1 MMTLPEMKAKKD
13 LDMRIAI
20 GSDHAGFDLKKIC
33 RAYLEKKAG
42 YNLTDMG
49 VFSRRSSDY
58 PKIAHKV
65 AGAVAQGEYDR
76 GILICG
82 SGIGMSMVANRHKG
96 VRAALCHNIF
106 SAKMSRRH
114 NDANILTMGERV
126 LGVDLALEILDV
138 FMSTK
143 FEGGRHR
150 RRIEQIDP

>member
-1 MMTLPEMKAKKD
+1 MN
-13 LDMRIAI
+13 IAI
-20 GSDHAGFDLKKIC
+20 GSDHAGFELKKIC
-33 RAYLEKKAG
+33 RAYLEKNTKYAV
-42 YNLTDMG
+42 TDMG

-65 AGAVAQGEYDR
+65 AKAVAQGEYRR

-82 SGIGMSMVANRHKG
+82 SGIGMSMVANRYKG

-114 NDANILTMGERV
+114 NDANILTMGERI

-138 FMSTK
+138 FLGTA

-150 RRIEQIDP
+150 KRIEQIDP